1 LYNATL
7 PLEGEVH
14 IDGLGRFRWRHAPGA
29 PVYLVLTSQRLIV
42 VVGPGAGHRSFRP
55 GLSTPLEAIQQIS
68 LHDGALS
75 SVVSVNGHEFEA
87 SHLSREVP
95 PGALHSFRDK
105 LHAARSTRLTEVRAI
120 SRLPPPPPPQVPPPP
135 PPPPSVIREREIYR
149 EIVKVP
155 CRFCQQLVLVTDP
168 KCPSCGAPLR

>member
-1 LYNATL
+1 MH
-7 PLEGEVH
+7 V
-14 IDGLGRFRWRHAPGA
+14 DVLGRFRWRYAPGA
-29 PVYLVLTSQRLIV
+29 PVYLVLTNQRLIV
-42 VVGPGAGHRSFRP
+42 VVGPGAGQRSFRP

-68 LHDGALS
+68 FHEGTLS

-87 SHLSREVP
+87 SHLSRDVP
-95 PGALHSFRDK
+95 PGAIQTFRDK
-105 LHAARSTRLTEVRAI
+105 VHVARSARIAEVRALA
-120 SRLPPPPPPQVPPPP
+120 RLPPPPPPPPLPPVPPPP
-135 PPPPSVIREREIYR
+135 PAVIREREIYR